1 MGTRPDKSKWDAV
14 GYLSVRDE
22 VLVIFECRCCHDRK
36 DFGITREEW
45 LSDPEAEEP
54 APKTEL
60 M

>member
-1 MGTRPDKSKWDAV
+1 MGTRQDKSKWDAV

-22 VLVIFECRCCHDRK
+22 VRVIFECRCCHGRK

-54 APKTEL
+54 APKT
-60 M
+60 